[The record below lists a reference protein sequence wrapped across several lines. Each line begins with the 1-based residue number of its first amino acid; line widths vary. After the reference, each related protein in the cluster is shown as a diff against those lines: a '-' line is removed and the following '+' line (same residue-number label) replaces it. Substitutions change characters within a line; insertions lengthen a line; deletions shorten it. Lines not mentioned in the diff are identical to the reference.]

1 MVTKTRCQHRNVTDA
16 DIFVSDGEPT
26 HECEDCGKC
35 LCNLPSGEPSISR
48 KDGSGNGRQWKDEG

>member
-16 DIFVSDGEPT
+16 DVCFCGEPT

-35 LCNLPSGEPSISR
+35 LCNCHPGNQAFHSR
-48 KDGSGNGRQWKDEG
+48 MEAQWQAMEAEEE